1 MVLRFFAL
9 FLKLQRARTAKKI
22 ETPADIE
29 GFPEMKDE
37 EKDEI
42 RKLIAEFEAAK
53 PAAKSPAKAG
63 KAGKTGK
70 TGSKASKGGA
80 SGTTQ
85 LFGSPAPKPSSG
97 VIHVFHVYILYMHVY
112 INVHD

>member
-1 MVLRFFAL
+1 MVLRFCAL

-53 PAAKSPAKAG
+53 PAAKSPAKGG
-63 KAGKTGK
+63 KAEKAGK

-80 SGTTQ
+80 SGTQAAQ

-97 VIHVFHVYILYMHVY
+97 VIHIFHVYI
-112 INVHD
+112 